1 MEKIT
6 LADKEYE
13 LPEITFGVIR
23 KLGKLGFTLTD
34 FTNIEENFA
43 DYIAA
48 CVAFITNSTLEEA
61 DEIIDNSFTTAEE
74 FGGLT
79 NTLVQWM
86 VESDF
91 FKKMQAEKKKTTQTR
106 RSK

>member
-6 LADKEYE
+6 LAGKEYV

-34 FTNIEENFA
+34 FTNIEDNFA

-48 CVAFITNSTLEEA
+48 CVALITNSTLDEA

-74 FGGLT
+74 FGELT
-79 NTLVQWM
+79 NALIQWM
-86 VESDF
+86 VQSDF
-91 FKKMQAEKKKTTQTR
+91 FKKMQAEKKKTTQIK